1 MRENRHSRVRQF
13 RPNTRSE
20 HSQPGYQGRRPAQ
33 RDEPIKARRY
43 SRPVE
48 YQIAQV
54 NVGRLLAPRDSPQL
68 AGFFAALDPVNAAA
82 DRAPGF
88 VWRLQTEEGNA
99 TAITAFEWDR
109 GDSHGVLINMSVWNS
124 VKELAAFVYGE
135 LHRSVLLQRR
145 TWFQT
150 VAEPTT
156 CLWWVPAGHRPSTD
170 EAEERVLLL
179 RAHGPTP
186 AAFTFRHSFGPPDGD
201 ERETPR
207 PGRPDWL
214 CPA

>member
-1 MRENRHSRVRQF
+1 MK
-13 RPNTRSE
+13 PT
-20 HSQPGYQGRRPAQ
+20 
-33 RDEPIKARRY
+33 KARRY
-43 SRPVE
+43 SRLVE

-109 GDSHGVLINMSVWNS
+109 GDSHGVLINMSVWTS
-124 VKELAAFVYGE
+124 VEDLAAFVYGE

-156 CLWWVPAGHRPSTD
+156 CLWWVPAGHRPSIT
-170 EAEERVLLL
+170 EAEERVVLL

-186 AAFTFRHSFGPPDGD
+186 AAFSFRHRFGPPDPNGAQ
-201 ERETPR
+201 TPR
-207 PGRPDWL
+207 PGHPDWL